1 MAPSLACH
9 LVAFPEPVSAALFR
23 PGLNVPP
30 APRGQRSWSAL
41 TRPPGRRGH
50 PRGARPRHLWP
61 QLGGVPRPLPRP
73 PSRQQ
78 SWTPRSSLLPGVS
91 ELCASAGEGGGVGDS
106 LTPGASRSRAAGE
119 RGVANWAPLE
129 SEVPGL

>member
-41 TRPPGRRGH
+41 IRPPGRRGH
-50 PRGARPRHLWP
+50 PRGARPRSPLAPARESP
-61 QLGGVPRPLPRP
+61 QVSASPAVSPVVLDPAPLPT
-73 PSRQQ
+73 SRGFG
-78 SWTPRSSLLPGVS
+78 TLR
-91 ELCASAGEGGGVGDS
+91 AGWGGRWG
-106 LTPGASRSRAAGE
+106 
-119 RGVANWAPLE
+119 W
-129 SEVPGL
+129 